1 VASAGLTPGQNS
13 LGQCVWAVVGAA
25 MDEDT
30 DAIEYL
36 LTGLTETELGA
47 VITCMAGIIGHSTA
61 AAHGQQDA
69 RAMAA
74 AYAVQYAAAGGTGE

>member
-1 VASAGLTPGQNS
+1 MAEALTPGQNN

-36 LTGLTETELGA
+36 LTGLTPTELGA
-47 VITCMAGIIGHSTA
+47 VITTMAGIIGHSVSA
-61 AAHGQQDA
+61 AQGQDA
-69 RAMAA
+69 ARRYA
-74 AYAVQYAAAGGTGE
+74 AVQAVKYAQAAGE

>member
-1 VASAGLTPGQNS
+1 MPDLTPGQNS

-30 DAIEYL
+30 SAIEYL

-47 VITCMAGIIGHSTA
+47 VITCMAGMIGHSLTA
-61 AAHGQQDA
+61 AYGPQQA
-69 RAMAA
+69 RQNAA
-74 AYAVQYAAAGGTGE
+74 AKAVDYAAGRAGE